1 MTRWPFLRSQSQECS
16 DCRCLCFRNS
26 CSVVWCIW
34 EPLWLDLWPW
44 NLWRNSTVPV
54 TTRIV
59 SVLLKVE
66 SVAEWSL
73 HWWLQHGTWE
83 RKHLYARPIH
93 LGLKLNENSKPVS
106 LQFWLRKTF
115 NFATSTVAK
124 QQDWPEYLQ
133 CGSSRKEGPPVGQAR
148 WVGKFIES
156 SAGIAHQKPRH
167 WTDLSYTNY
176 WYYCKSI
183 QIFGESNGEL
193 HITAWHTLTHHA
205 RWAWSF
211 GLTLGFRMRNA
222 VYKVMNLR
230 GKFELDECR
239 ASRPTNIFAP
249 PSAIILERTSPPT
262 PIEKNWATEEQKG
275 TMGSHFRPARSQLD
289 FPEFWLPEPWV
300 GNTNHGL
307 LHRTGVQLRFIPSSA
322 QKFDSTQ
329 VGKHITLWSGWLLKE
344 ASALDTAS
352 ALHCISN
359 MNTAWSCFYKADW
372 SM

>member
-1 MTRWPFLRSQSQECS
+1 MPAPYIWDWSSTKIQNLQVCNFDCERRSISPRARWRSSKTGQ
-16 DCRCLCFRNS
+16 
-26 CSVVWCIW
+26 CICNA
-34 EPLWLDLWPW
+34 
-44 NLWRNSTVPV
+44 NL
-54 TTRIV
+54 
-59 SVLLKVE
+59 L
-66 SVAEWSL
+66 
-73 HWWLQHGTWE
+73 E
-83 RKHLYARPIH
+83 RKDLPSGK
-93 LGLKLNENSKPVS
+93 LGELGNSLSPV
-106 LQFWLRKTF
+106 LALRTR
-115 NFATSTVAK
+115 N
-124 QQDWPEYLQ
+124 Q
-133 CGSSRKEGPPVGQAR
+133 G
-148 WVGKFIES
+148 IEQ
-156 SAGIAHQKPRH
+156 IYH
-167 WTDLSYTNY
+167 DLSYTNY
-176 WYYCKSI
+176 WYYCKTI

-193 HITAWHTLTHHA
+193 HITAWHTLTHYA

-211 GLTLGFRMRNA
+211 GLTLGFRTRNA
-222 VYKVMNLR
+222 AYKVMNLR

-249 PSAIILERTSPPT
+249 PSAIILEQTSPPT

-307 LHRTGVQLRFIPSSA
+307 LHRTGVQLLFIPSSA

-329 VGKHITLWSGWLLKE
+329 VGKHITLWSGWLFKE